1 MTLFAVINK
10 KVRPP
15 MATSTPPRQQFN
27 QQRERAS
34 ETAQQG
40 YEELRAAAHA
50 WSDYIDVVT
59 STLWGHRR
67 GQPAAA
73 DIIDRWFDMTHHI
86 LDAQRQFSKSLLP
99 ITISVFN
106 ATSRATDDASRATR
120 EVAQVTADET
130 ARATR
135 EAAQV
140 SADETA
146 RATREA
152 TRTTTTGPGQSSAQ
166 QSSAARTDS

>member
-1 MTLFAVINK
+1 
-10 KVRPP
+10 
-15 MATSTPPRQQFN
+15 MAPSTPPRQQFN
-27 QQRERAS
+27 QQRERAG

-50 WSDYIDVVT
+50 WSDYLDVVT

-99 ITISVFN
+99 ITTSVFH
-106 ATSRATDDASRATR
+106 ATSRATDDAT
-120 EVAQVTADET
+120 
-130 ARATR
+130 RATR